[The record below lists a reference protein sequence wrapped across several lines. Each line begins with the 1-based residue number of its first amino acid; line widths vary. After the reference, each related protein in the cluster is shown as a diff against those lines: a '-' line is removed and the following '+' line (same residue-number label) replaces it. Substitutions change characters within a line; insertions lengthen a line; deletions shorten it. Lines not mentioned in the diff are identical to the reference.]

1 MSLPSLLR
9 ADELEESRQG
19 VEPFLRR
26 EPERGGLV
34 WEVVVVVHVCLWF
47 DESGSTIATVA
58 VGGSCVYVKTK
69 QYCKEVHDYNM
80 TRNDAVQD

>member
-1 MSLPSLLR
+1 M
-9 ADELEESRQG
+9 
-19 VEPFLRR
+19 
-26 EPERGGLV
+26 
-34 WEVVVVVHVCLWF
+34 VVHVCLWF